1 MIYLDNAATTFPK
14 PECVIREM
22 SKCMREYCGNPGRG
36 SHSMALAASS
46 KIYECRALAA
56 QLFSC
61 ENPENVVFTMNT
73 TYAINMAVKSLFSG
87 HGHIL
92 ISSMEHNSVYRPTV
106 KLCNIK
112 GASFDIFDA
121 FADDIISEIKS
132 KIKPNTEMI
141 VCAHASNICNHEL
154 PIEKIGRFCVQ
165 NGLYFVVDAAQ
176 SAGNLD
182 INVEMANITVL
193 CVPGHKGLYGP
204 QGSAMMICGKDFR
217 GSTFVEG
224 GGGINSLDLEMPEF
238 LPERYEGGTLP
249 TPCIA
254 GLGRGIEF
262 VLCETPR
269 AIREKEEYLFSEA
282 YNRLAGDRRFKIYSH
297 KSGPILLINVKNKSP
312 SETGKTLN
320 DLGICVRSGFHC
332 SPLGHESLGTGDDGA
347 VRVSFGFFNRKNDAI
362 KLCDA
367 LLSVAKSV

>member
-1 MIYLDNAATTFPK
+1 
-14 PECVIREM
+14 
-22 SKCMREYCGNPGRG
+22 
-36 SHSMALAASS
+36 
-46 KIYECRALAA
+46 
-56 QLFSC
+56 
-61 ENPENVVFTMNT
+61 
-73 TYAINMAVKSLFSG
+73 
-87 HGHIL
+87 
-92 ISSMEHNSVYRPTV
+92 
-106 KLCNIK
+106 
-112 GASFDIFDA
+112 
-121 FADDIISEIKS
+121 
-132 KIKPNTEMI
+132 MI

-154 PIEKIGRFCVQ
+154 PIEKIGKFCVK

-204 QGSAMMICGKDFR
+204 QGSAMMICGKNFR

-224 GGGINSLDLEMPEF
+224 GGGINSLDREMPEF